1 MMKKILIIFILFLSQ
16 CGFQP
21 IYLGKNFS
29 MNEFNSI
36 SYEGDKEINQKIINS
51 LSFKENQNNIN
62 LDALLVKSSYRII
75 ETKKNSSR
83 KVESYKSL
91 IEFNLIIKNKEK
103 IITDKIF
110 SKELSYDSKDNKFDL
125 VQYQNKIKNDLINRI
140 IEDIILFLNI

>member
-1 MMKKILIIFILFLSQ
+1 MKKILIIFILFLSQ

-75 ETKKNSSR
+75 ETKKNSSG

-103 IITDKIF
+103 IINDKIF

>member
-75 ETKKNSSR
+75 ETKKNSSG

>member
-75 ETKKNSSR
+75 ETKKNSIG

>member
-1 MMKKILIIFILFLSQ
+1 MKKILTIFILFLSQ

-62 LDALLVKSSYRII
+62 LDSLLVKSSYRII
-75 ETKKNSSR
+75 ETKKNSIG

>member
-36 SYEGDKEINQKIINS
+36 SFEGDKEINQKIINS

-75 ETKKNSSR
+75 ETKKNSSG

>member
-21 IYLGKNFS
+21 IYLGKKFS

-75 ETKKNSSR
+75 ETKKNSSG

>member
-1 MMKKILIIFILFLSQ
+1 M
-16 CGFQP
+16 
-21 IYLGKNFS
+21 
-29 MNEFNSI
+29 
-36 SYEGDKEINQKIINS
+36 
-51 LSFKENQNNIN
+51 
-62 LDALLVKSSYRII
+62 LVKSSYRII
-75 ETKKNSSR
+75 ETKKNSSG

>member
-75 ETKKNSSR
+75 ETKKNSSG

-110 SKELSYDSKDNKFDL
+110 SKELSYDSKDNKL
-125 VQYQNKIKNDLINRI
+125 IKHT
-140 IEDIILFLNI
+140 

>member
-75 ETKKNSSR
+75 ETKKNSSG

-140 IEDIILFLNI
+140 IEDIFILNI

>member
-1 MMKKILIIFILFLSQ
+1 MKKILIIFILFLSQ

-75 ETKKNSSR
+75 ETKKNSSG

>member
-51 LSFKENQNNIN
+51 LSSKENRNNIN

-75 ETKKNSSR
+75 ETKKNSSG
-83 KVESYKSL
+83 KVESYKSQ
-91 IEFNLIIKNKEK
+91 IEFNLIIKYKEK